1 MTIGASITSLQFHRR
16 FSSLFKLAG
25 IFQFFPVLSDLLDG
39 QMGKQIYFVL
49 FKHVFEIGITSGII
63 HRM

>member
-1 MTIGASITSLQFHRR
+1 MTIGTSLTSLQFHRR
-16 FSSLFKLAG
+16 FSSLFKLD
-25 IFQFFPVLSDLLDG
+25 IFRFFPVLSDLLDG